1 MIKTGIKDS
10 YGREINYMRISI
22 TDRCNLR
29 CRYCMPDGAEWIPM
43 KEILTYEEITEVCQE
58 AVKLGITRF
67 KITGGEPLVR
77 RGCPE
82 LIRMIKNI
90 PGTELVTLTT
100 NGLLLGEQLE
110 DLLSAGLDA
119 VNVSLDTLDAKKY
132 EWITGF
138 DKLSTVLSSIEKAVT
153 SGIPVKINAVLQKG
167 MNEEEWLPL
176 TELARELPLSVRF
189 IEMMPI
195 GYGNMSESISNEELK
210 ERIRKHYGNLTEDFR
225 VYGNGPAVYYSIE
238 GFQGNVGFISAMHG
252 KFCNLCNRIRM
263 TSTGD
268 LKPCL
273 CYKQRWALKPVLRM
287 ENSEKR
293 QEEIR
298 NILIKSIEN
307 KPQMHCFEDI
317 KQVTE
322 SHPMGQIGG

>member
-82 LIRMIKNI
+82 VIRMIKNI

-110 DLLSAGLDA
+110 ALLSAGLDA
-119 VNVSLDTLDAKKY
+119 VNISLDTLISKNMNGLLVL
-132 EWITGF
+132 INLL
-138 DKLSTVLSSIEKAVT
+138 LSFL
-153 SGIPVKINAVLQKG
+153 L
-167 MNEEEWLPL
+167 
-176 TELARELPLSVRF
+176 
-189 IEMMPI
+189 
-195 GYGNMSESISNEELK
+195 
-210 ERIRKHYGNLTEDFR
+210 
-225 VYGNGPAVYYSIE
+225 
-238 GFQGNVGFISAMHG
+238 
-252 KFCNLCNRIRM
+252 
-263 TSTGD
+263 
-268 LKPCL
+268 
-273 CYKQRWALKPVLRM
+273 
-287 ENSEKR
+287 
-293 QEEIR
+293 
-298 NILIKSIEN
+298 
-307 KPQMHCFEDI
+307 
-317 KQVTE
+317 
-322 SHPMGQIGG
+322 